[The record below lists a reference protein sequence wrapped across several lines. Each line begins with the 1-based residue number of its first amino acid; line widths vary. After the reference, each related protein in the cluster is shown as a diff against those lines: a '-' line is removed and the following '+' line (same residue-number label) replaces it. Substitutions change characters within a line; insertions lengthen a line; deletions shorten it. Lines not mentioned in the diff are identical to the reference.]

1 MGRFSRNGRAGST
14 RNAAPPAEFDHPRRR
29 LRALGNVTTTS
40 PIGGNPD
47 KPGMSRRTVAAPS
60 TFEAQEPGRG
70 RTAAS
75 PWRIPGRGW
84 ADILWR
90 TLKETNED
98 RLTVVAGSVTYY
110 TLLAIFPGVGV
121 FVSLYGLFADVGEV
135 EKQLIQLSAVFPPD
149 VTRLVG
155 EQMIRLAGARG
166 DGLSLAFVASLLL
179 SVWSAS
185 AGMRSLFDGLNIA
198 YDETERR
205 KYLVRAA
212 LTYGF
217 TAALVV
223 FLVLVSAILVAA
235 PIALAR
241 MGLAD
246 GLLIAIRWPL
256 MFLVAAAAF
265 GVAYRYGPSRQRA
278 RWRWLTPGAA
288 FAAVLW
294 IGGSAGFS
302 WYLNNVAGL
311 DRIYGSLGAVIGFML
326 WIWFS
331 VMIVLVGAELN
342 AEIEHQ
348 TALDSTTGPP
358 EPMGERGAAM
368 ADTVGVGFDGVKSLL
383 NGAMEKARKA
393 LKRR

>member
-1 MGRFSRNGRAGST
+1 MA
-14 RNAAPPAEFDHPRRR
+14 
-29 LRALGNVTTTS
+29 NVDTTG
-40 PIGGNPD
+40 PIGGNPK
-47 KPGMSRRTVAAPS
+47 KPGLSRRTVADPS

-70 RTAAS
+70 RAAIS
-75 PWRIPGRGW
+75 PWRIPRRGW

-90 TLKETNED
+90 TWTETNQD

-121 FVSLYGLFADVGEV
+121 FVALYGLFADVAEV

-149 VTRLVG
+149 VTRLIG
-155 EQMIRLAGARG
+155 EQMLRLAGARDG
-166 DGLSLAFVASLLL
+166 GLSLAFVASLLL
-179 SVWSAS
+179 SLWSAS

-205 KYLVRAA
+205 PYLVRAA

-217 TAALVV
+217 TVALVV

-235 PIALAR
+235 PIGLAR
-241 MGLAD
+241 VGLAD
-246 GLLIAIRWPL
+246 GWLMAIRWPL
-256 MFLVAAAAF
+256 VFLVATAAF

-278 RWRWLTPGAA
+278 RWRWLTPGSA

-311 DRIYGSLGAVIGFML
+311 DRVYGSLGAVIAFML

-368 ADTVGVGFDGVKSLL
+368 ADTVGLRFDGVKSLL
-383 NGAMEKARKA
+383 NGAMGKLRKA
-393 LKRR
+393 LKRH

>member
-1 MGRFSRNGRAGST
+1 LA
-14 RNAAPPAEFDHPRRR
+14 
-29 LRALGNVTTTS
+29 NVDTTG
-40 PIGGNPD
+40 PIGGNPK
-47 KPGMSRRTVAAPS
+47 KPGLSRRTVADPS
-60 TFEAQEPGRG
+60 TFERQEPGRG

-75 PWRIPGRGW
+75 PWRIPWRGW
-84 ADILWR
+84 GDILWR
-90 TLKETNED
+90 TLQETNQD
-98 RLTVVAGSVTYY
+98 RLTVVAGSVNYY
-110 TLLAIFPGVGV
+110 THLAIFPGIGV
-121 FVSLYGLFADVGEV
+121 FVSLYGLFADVAEV
-135 EKQLIQLSAVFPPD
+135 EKQLLQLSAVFPPD
-149 VTRLVG
+149 VTRLIG
-155 EQMIRLAGARG
+155 EQMLRLANARDG
-166 DGLSLAFVASLLL
+166 GLSLAFVASLLL

-205 KYLVRAA
+205 KYLIRAA

-217 TAALVV
+217 TVALVV
-223 FLVLVSAILVAA
+223 FLALVSGILVAA

-241 MGLAD
+241 AGLAED
-246 GLLIAIRWPL
+246 WLIAVRWPL
-256 MFLVAAAAF
+256 MFLVATAAF
-265 GVAYRYGPSRQRA
+265 SVAYRYGPSRQRA
-278 RWRWLTPGAA
+278 KWRWLTPGAA

-302 WYLNNVAGL
+302 WYLNNIAGL
-311 DRIYGSLGAVIGFML
+311 DRIYGSLGAMIGFML

-368 ADTVGVGFDGVKSLL
+368 ADTVGVAFDGVKSLL
-383 NGAMEKARKA
+383 NGALGQVRKV